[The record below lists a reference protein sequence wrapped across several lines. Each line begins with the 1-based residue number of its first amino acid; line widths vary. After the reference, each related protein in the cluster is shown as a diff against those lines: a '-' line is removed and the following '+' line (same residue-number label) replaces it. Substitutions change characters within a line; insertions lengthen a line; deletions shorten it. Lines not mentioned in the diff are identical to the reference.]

1 MLIKVYLS
9 DGLVCFK
16 EGEAWHTVQ
25 NVRFISKSFFFLN
38 AALDIIG
45 VFEELSVNLKII
57 KNPDVLISVF
67 EHACLLHTT
76 HIKTITRN
84 YFIKERKK
92 SFLTKLS

>member
-1 MLIKVYLS
+1 MGWYALKKAKPGTPCRMLDLYQR
-9 DGLVCFK
+9 
-16 EGEAWHTVQ
+16 A
-25 NVRFISKSFFFLN
+25 FFFLN

-67 EHACLLHTT
+67 EHACLLQTT